1 MAHSTPQPS
10 RNGKRHLF
18 MDCVAVPS
26 VPLSDMKFYKPLAQ
40 SNFMCTQT
48 EEDTP
53 TPPWIKNIRRVYLR
67 LPQNPGDP
75 DIHVHHPGPAD
86 SVAEALNNMFAKNG
100 NVGCTSAFSAPP
112 SPLHTPASVI
122 LPQGQGNNEGDV
134 NMQAD
139 DDDMIDQLASDEDEC
154 ESVEKLLEHPHS
166 LPALAPALV
175 LHPAVPAPE
184 LPLAILLPNTPQ
196 PAHVHTLASASV
208 PTPPLA
214 SFSEKPGSDLSD
226 RLSAIEEQMGQMMG
240 AVSTLTAIVVTMQGA
255 QTEMMSHLAHLH
267 HVTSKAVSD
276 NVTLSDAMVVDIRQ
290 TAEGVAQD
298 LIQHPL
304 PLPYQL
310 HRPVAI
316 ENHPVL
322 RGDNALETQQ
332 STKYIKETVEGQQ
345 LLHIVPETHG
355 QQPTQS
361 IKVPQLSE
369 EEGPHIET
377 KTGTF
382 RQRKVTRFGPR
393 LDIAPIPSLPSF
405 L

>member
-1 MAHSTPQPS
+1 
-10 RNGKRHLF
+10 
-18 MDCVAVPS
+18 
-26 VPLSDMKFYKPLAQ
+26 
-40 SNFMCTQT
+40 MCTQT
-48 EEDTP
+48 E
-53 TPPWIKNIRRVYLR
+53 VYLR

-75 DIHVHHPGPAD
+75 DIRVHHPGPAG

-214 SFSEKPGSDLSD
+214 SFSEKPGSDLSEP
-226 RLSAIEEQMGQMMG
+226 L
-240 AVSTLTAIVVTMQGA
+240 GA

-290 TAEGVAQD
+290 TAERVARD

-310 HRPVAI
+310 HRPVAM

-322 RGDNALETQQ
+322 RGDKALETQQ

>member
-10 RNGKRHLF
+10 RDGKRHLF
-18 MDCVAVPS
+18 MDCVAIPS
-26 VPLSDMKFYKPLAQ
+26 VPLSDMRFYKPLAQ

-67 LPQNPGDP
+67 LPQ
-75 DIHVHHPGPAD
+75 IQEIQI
-86 SVAEALNNMFAKNG
+86 SVYTTLAQQALLLKHST
-100 NVGCTSAFSAPP
+100 TSPP

-240 AVSTLTAIVVTMQGA
+240 AGA

-290 TAEGVAQD
+290 TAERVARD

-310 HRPVAI
+310 HRPVAM

-322 RGDNALETQQ
+322 RGDKALETQQ

>member
-1 MAHSTPQPS
+1 
-10 RNGKRHLF
+10 
-18 MDCVAVPS
+18 
-26 VPLSDMKFYKPLAQ
+26 
-40 SNFMCTQT
+40 MCTQT

-75 DIHVHHPGPAD
+75 DIRVHHPGPAG

-139 DDDMIDQLASDEDEC
+139 DDDMIDQLASDDE
-154 ESVEKLLEHPHS
+154 L
-166 LPALAPALV
+166 
-175 LHPAVPAPE
+175 
-184 LPLAILLPNTPQ
+184 N

-240 AVSTLTAIVVTMQGA
+240 AVSYTN
-255 QTEMMSHLAHLH
+255 S
-267 HVTSKAVSD
+267 
-276 NVTLSDAMVVDIRQ
+276 NNAMVVDIRQ
-290 TAEGVAQD
+290 TAEGVATRS
-298 LIQHPL
+298 HPTSTTT
-304 PLPYQL
+304 PVPAASASS
-310 HRPVAI
+310 HR
-316 ENHPVL
+316 NHPVL

-361 IKVPQLSE
+361 IKVPTALGGGRASYRN
-369 EEGPHIET
+369 
-377 KTGTF
+377 KD
-382 RQRKVTRFGPR
+382 RN
-393 LDIAPIPSLPSF
+393 LPPAQSDT
-405 L
+405 LWPTP